1 MRLIVPIIIIIGV
14 VIFQSV
20 FIVQEI
26 SQAIVL
32 QFGDP
37 KKIITKAGL
46 NFKLPFIQNV
56 VYLDKRILN
65 LDSAPE
71 EVIAADQKRLI
82 VDAIARFKIVD
93 PLKFYISV
101 GNERVA
107 RSRLSTII
115 NSRIRGVL
123 GTQELATLLSTDRAK
138 QMAIIQNDVNTEA
151 KTLGIQI
158 VVIGV
163 FLFQS
168 IVIVQEI
175 NQAIVLQFGDPK
187 KIISKAGLNF
197 KLPFIQNVV
206 FLDKRILNLDN
217 APQEVIAADQKRLI
231 VDAIARFKIV
241 DPLKFYISVG
251 NERVA
256 RSRLST
262 IINSRIRGVLGTQE
276 LATLLST
283 DRAKQMAINQNDV
296 NTEAKTL
303 GIQIVDVRIKRADL
317 PPANSDA
324 IYKRMQTER
333 EREAKEFRAQGAEI
347 AQKIR
352 STADKYVTVLL
363 ANPNK
368 KSEIMKG
375 EGDGQRNKIFA
386 NAFGQDPQFFAFYRA
401 MQAYETALIGGETS
415 LVLSPDSEFF
425 KFFGKAMK
433 PR

>member
-1 MRLIVPIIIIIGV
+1 MKGVKFIVPAIILIS
-14 VIFQSV
+14 VIVFQSL

-37 KKIITKAGL
+37 KKIVTKAGL

-65 LDSAPE
+65 LDNDPE

-82 VDAIARFKIVD
+82 VDAFARFKIVD

-123 GTQELATLLSTDRAK
+123 GTQELATLLSTDRAR
-138 QMAIIQNDVNTEA
+138 QMQIIQSQVNDEA
-151 KTLGIQI
+151 KNFGI
-158 VVIGV
+158 
-163 FLFQS
+163 
-168 IVIVQEI
+168 
-175 NQAIVLQFGDPK
+175 N
-187 KIISKAGLNF
+187 
-197 KLPFIQNVV
+197 
-206 FLDKRILNLDN
+206 
-217 APQEVIAADQKRLI
+217 
-231 VDAIARFKIV
+231 
-241 DPLKFYISVG
+241 
-251 NERVA
+251 
-256 RSRLST
+256 
-262 IINSRIRGVLGTQE
+262 
-276 LATLLST
+276 
-283 DRAKQMAINQNDV
+283 
-296 NTEAKTL
+296 
-303 GIQIVDVRIKRADL
+303 IVDVRIKRADL
-317 PPANSDA
+317 PPANSEA

-352 STADKYVTVLL
+352 STADKDVTVIL
-363 ANPNK
+363 AQANK

-386 NAFGQDPQFFAFYRA
+386 DAFGRDPQFFAFYRA
-401 MQAYETALIGGETS
+401 MQAYEKALIGGETS
-415 LVLSPDSEFF
+415 LVLSPDSDFF
-425 KFFGKAMK
+425 KFFGKSIK
-433 PR
+433 PNIKR